1 MDLGEVKF
9 DEKGLVPAIA
19 QDAETGEVLMQA
31 YMNAESLKRTVESGT
46 MTYWSR
52 SRQELWVKGA
62 TSGHVQ
68 KVLELRLDCDG
79 DSLLF
84 KVRQTGGACHTG
96 YRSCFFRKHVSGT
109 WEVEGERVFDP
120 QGT

>member
-1 MDLGEVKF
+1 METGEVKF
-9 DEKGLVPAIA
+9 DDGGLVPVIA
-19 QDAETGEVLMQA
+19 QDAESGEVLMQA
-31 YMNAESLKRTVESGT
+31 YMNAESLARTVESGT

-68 KVLELRLDCDG
+68 EVVEFRLDCDG

-96 YRSCFFRKHVSGT
+96 YRSCFYRKYVSGE
-109 WEVEGERVFDP
+109 WELDGERVFDP
-120 QGT
+120 DRK